1 MASNSLPAPTPVRF
15 PLGSSLRHKKG
26 GRYRVIST
34 PDVCRIE
41 KTLEPAYAYI
51 SEEGSIWI
59 RPQAEMEDGRF
70 EMLAGPGSEYEDLLE
85 MVSTGEGLAGRQAA
99 YGLSFIRIAPAR
111 AWDLLVASFANSA
124 ESPAALAR
132 LLNQI
137 QFEVNQI
144 RDFFLK
150 RRRE

>member
-1 MASNSLPAPTPVRF
+1 MASNKLPAPSVVRF

-26 GRYRVIST
+26 GRYRVIGT
-34 PDVCRIE
+34 PDTCRIE

-51 SEEGSIWI
+51 SEEGAIWF
-59 RPQAEMEDGRF
+59 RPQSEMEDGRF
-70 EMLAGPGSEYEDLLE
+70 ELLNSDAHQYEDLLE
-85 MVSTGEGLAGRQAA
+85 MVSTGENLTERQAA
-99 YGLSFIRIAPAR
+99 YGLSFIQLAPAR
-111 AWDLLVASFANSA
+111 AWDILVMAFAHSS
-124 ESPAALAR
+124 ESPAALTR

-137 QFEVNQI
+137 QFEVTQI